1 MFSVIF
7 WVKKKSNKRNEIE
20 TIKQA
25 KKQSKN
31 ETISAGDVVSLSGE
45 NKEKT
50 EKTVKMVLDLPDL
63 RPQKAF
69 VVVIFSF
76 HQKSEGHL

>member
-7 WVKKKSNKRNEIE
+7 WVKKKPNKRNEIE

-45 NKEKT
+45 KQSKDSKNGSSTLNNNARKPYN
-50 EKTVKMVLDLPDL
+50 L
-63 RPQKAF
+63 
-69 VVVIFSF
+69 
-76 HQKSEGHL
+76 GG

>member
-7 WVKKKSNKRNEIE
+7 WVKKKKPNKRNEIE

-31 ETISAGDVVSLSGE
+31 ETVSACDVVLLSGE
-45 NKEKT
+45 NT
-50 EKTVKMVLDLPDL
+50 AKTVKMVLDL
-63 RPQKAF
+63 RPQNAF

-76 HQKSEGHL
+76 YQKSEDHL

>member
-7 WVKKKSNKRNEIE
+7 WIKKKKPNKRNEIE

-25 KKQSKN
+25 KKKQSKN
-31 ETISAGDVVSLSGE
+31 ETVSAGDVFSRSGE
-45 NKEKT
+45 KQSKDSKNGSWFT
-50 EKTVKMVLDLPDL
+50 PA
-63 RPQKAF
+63 QKAF

-76 HQKSEGHL
+76 YQKREDHL

>member
-7 WVKKKSNKRNEIE
+7 WVKKKPNKRNEIE

-45 NKEKT
+45 KQSKDSKNGSWFT
-50 EKTVKMVLDLPDL
+50 P
-63 RPQKAF
+63 PQNAF

-76 HQKSEGHL
+76 YQKREDHL

>member
-7 WVKKKSNKRNEIE
+7 WVKKKPNKRNEIE

-45 NKEKT
+45 KQSKDSKNGSWFT
-50 EKTVKMVLDLPDL
+50 PA
-63 RPQKAF
+63 QNAF

-76 HQKSEGHL
+76 YQKREDHL

>member
-7 WVKKKSNKRNEIE
+7 WVKKKPNKRNEIE

-31 ETISAGDVVSLSGE
+31 KTISAGDVVSLSGE
-45 NKEKT
+45 KQSKDSKNGSWFT
-50 EKTVKMVLDLPDL
+50 PA
-63 RPQKAF
+63 QKAF
-69 VVVIFSF
+69 VVVIFF
-76 HQKSEGHL
+76 FYQKSEDHL

>member
-7 WVKKKSNKRNEIE
+7 WVKKKPNKRNEIE

-45 NKEKT
+45 KQSKDSKNGSWFT
-50 EKTVKMVLDLPDL
+50 P
-63 RPQKAF
+63 A
-69 VVVIFSF
+69 
-76 HQKSEGHL
+76 

>member
-7 WVKKKSNKRNEIE
+7 WIKKKPNKRNEIE

-31 ETISAGDVVSLSGE
+31 ETVSAGDVVLLSGE
-45 NKEKT
+45 NKA
-50 EKTVKMVLDLPDL
+50 KTVKMVLDLG
-63 RPQKAF
+63 PQKAF

-76 HQKSEGHL
+76 YQKSEDHL

>member
-7 WVKKKSNKRNEIE
+7 LIKKKKPNKRNEIE

-31 ETISAGDVVSLSGE
+31 ETKSAGDVVSLSD
-45 NKEKT
+45 EKQS
-50 EKTVKMVLDLPDL
+50 KDSKNG
-63 RPQKAF
+63 
-69 VVVIFSF
+69 S
-76 HQKSEGHL
+76 